1 MRKDM
6 RGGSALPLLLLLL
19 LCCSL
24 AAVQPARALF
34 HLRGAGAYVE
44 QLRGGGGYGEE
55 KVPMTVVVPD
65 YSPRPAPFGAPAPA
79 PAIPPLPGSDDG
91 GGGDMPT
98 LPSER
103 RSPRGAL
110 PGGNAGAEANAGA
123 PSPAPRRQ
131 ARARPSSAAARRC
144 RSPPASP
151 TPPPSCPCPHPGQEQ
166 QQVTNQPTN
175 QTTVHHLFG
184 CQCHLLL

>member
-1 MRKDM
+1 
-6 RGGSALPLLLLLL
+6 
-19 LCCSL
+19 
-24 AAVQPARALF
+24 
-34 HLRGAGAYVE
+34 
-44 QLRGGGGYGEE
+44 
-55 KVPMTVVVPD
+55 MTVVVPD

-123 PSPAPRRQ
+123 PSPA
-131 ARARPSSAAARRC
+131 AAAASTSTAFISS
-144 RSPPASP
+144 SPAVPLPAGVTDSATVLPMP
-151 TPPPSCPCPHPGQEQ
+151 TPGQEQ

-184 CQCHLLL
+184 CQCHLLLRNSKAFPANI